1 MKTRAA
7 VLYEMEASQPY
18 KESKPLK
25 IESLELE
32 DPHEHEVLLKIH
44 AAGLCHSDLSVINGS
59 RPRPYRWHLVMS
71 KNWRADKSWK

>member
-32 DPHEHEVLLKIH
+32 DPHEHEVLLKYMQQGYAIQT
-44 AAGLCHSDLSVINGS
+44 
-59 RPRPYRWHLVMS
+59 YQ
-71 KNWRADKSWK
+71 